1 MKFNVTKLAPSE
13 REKERER
20 QIRISIFSRG
30 STYSII
36 KERKK
41 RKTREQERRGLL
53 SISRLRSASCRFSHS
68 FSRNRVSQLR
78 CSYFPPLDKG
88 KRERERI
95 VENRGKSVVNPPPIV
110 ARSQIFRLAN
120 PSGLPSPPQRVFPE
134 LIRPENSNS
143 VSQEIINNT
152 FTFCSEIF

>member
-1 MKFNVTKLAPSE
+1 MKTMKFNVTKLAPSE
-13 REKERER
+13 RGKRKRETDSN
-20 QIRISIFSRG
+20 IYFLSGIN
-30 STYSII
+30 SII

-88 KRERERI
+88 GGRERERESSKI
-95 VENRGKSVVNPPPIV
+95 VVNLSWILLPLS
-110 ARSQIFRLAN
+110 R
-120 PSGLPSPPQRVFPE
+120 GLRFFAWLTLQGCLPPPQRVFPE
-134 LIRPENSNS
+134 LIRPENS
-143 VSQEIINNT
+143 T
-152 FTFCSEIF
+152 FQFPYPKK